1 MIMMFALT
9 GAAKLM
15 TMMTLNCLAVP
26 LVRAG
31 SERVDLRIDLKSAY
45 GFRDNKTA
53 VYSLL
58 FSKALDEVL
67 EPGFGPCSP
76 SDLPAKPGDSASDAA
91 VAKYETDVT
100 ALRKRVA
107 QDQATIMIINSSCSY
122 SVCQVT
128 AECLTAAEIWS
139 TLAKTYQGRG
149 FNLEYSTITELVCL
163 KYEHFNDLEKY
174 KQTFR
179 SLAAK
184 WKQLE
189 DSQAFPTWAERNKAA
204 MTLNRDAITLEQ
216 LINEVSD
223 LSRNAQAKST
233 HKISMMANQKDS
245 AHTVGAARPTC
256 THCQKIGHTA
266 DTCYQLHPE
275 LANSARG
282 GASRGGRGGRRGRG
296 GRGRGG
302 KSGDTAMAS
311 VDFAYAN
318 FNYAVGDHA
327 KNEWLSD
334 TGSTTH
340 ITHNKADF
348 KDFEPSNS
356 WLLTGAGNCKVLGYG

>member
-31 SERVDLRIDLKSAY
+31 SERVDLRIDLKSA
-45 GFRDNKTA
+45 
-53 VYSLL
+53 LL

-189 DSQAFPTWAERNKAA
+189 AFPTWAERNKAA

-245 AHTVGAARPTC
+245 AHTQTPAINFIPNLQIRQEGEQAEVVVVVAEVVEDAVVEARVEIQRWHPSISPTL
-256 THCQKIGHTA
+256 TLTTPWEIMRKM
-266 DTCYQLHPE
+266 
-275 LANSARG
+275 N
-282 GASRGGRGGRRGRG
+282 
-296 GRGRGG
+296 
-302 KSGDTAMAS
+302 
-311 VDFAYAN
+311 
-318 FNYAVGDHA
+318 
-327 KNEWLSD
+327 
-334 TGSTTH
+334 GSQTQ
-340 ITHNKADF
+340 
-348 KDFEPSNS
+348 S
-356 WLLTGAGNCKVLGYG
+356 